1 MTSAEIAKGPNR
13 SSDERPAV
21 RWPWGAPEI
30 KPDQPADAIWIVGDV
45 QRRSFDSVTDA
56 ACFVMEEIAEPHR
69 ASAWITI
76 EDGSLTTEHIKQLYK
91 TRRPAKL

>member
-1 MTSAEIAKGPNR
+1 M
-13 SSDERPAV
+13 
-21 RWPWGAPEI
+21 RWPWGAPRI
-30 KPDQPADAIWIVGDV
+30 KPGQPADAIWIVGDV

-76 EDGSLTTEHIKQLYK
+76 EDRSLTTEQIKQLYK
-91 TRRPAKL
+91 KRRPAKL